1 MDYLLIPKILFR
13 DNNLK
18 KMSCKSK
25 VLYTFV
31 LNKFEK
37 NDKIVN
43 LNLLRKEINTNDMTE
58 KVILR
63 CLEELKTFELID
75 FDFSI
80 AKKDICIK
88 KLVIFD

>member
-37 NDKIVN
+37 NNKIVN

-75 FDFSI
+75 FSI
-80 AKKDICIK
+80 AEKDICIK